1 MKNWIVLLVS
11 VVVIGCS
18 SNPAPG
24 TPAAAAAQEEEKQER
39 QKTIQETAV
48 EEAPEWYL
56 RPPVSDTAL
65 YGIGEALQDSLKA
78 ARRASVLSAQADLAN
93 RVQGYVKGKT
103 EAMFDSETFEAL
115 GIDQFVTDVIKSVTG
130 PTQLSGLTVLD
141 SKFVAVEGKIQG
153 YAIVEYPV
161 GLANRALVNELKRDQ
176 RLAQEARRSKAF
188 AELEEEISRL
198 QDQ

>member
-1 MKNWIVLLVS
+1 MKNWIMLLVS
-11 VVVIGCS
+11 IVVIGCS
-18 SNPAPG
+18 SNPTPG

-39 QKTIQETAV
+39 QKTIQQTAV

-93 RVQGYVKGKT
+93 RVEGYVKGKT
-103 EAMFDSETFEAL
+103 EGMFDSETFEAL

-130 PTQLSGLTVLD
+130 PIQLSGLTVLD
-141 SKFVAVEGKIQG
+141 SKFVAVEGKIQA

-161 GLANRALVNELKRDQ
+161 GLANRALIDELKRDQ

-188 AELEEEISRL
+188 AELEEEISSL